1 MQKVLSLEPMV
12 QTGQAVPR
20 KAMAALQKAMGALQK
35 AMVAHQMVAVA
46 APRRQK
52 GSAALEVPR
61 SDFSFEVSTAA
72 PEEPRGRNFVEQ
84 GRSVTEASGS

>member
-20 KAMAALQKAMGALQK
+20 KAMGAL
-35 AMVAHQMVAVA
+35 QMVAVA
-46 APRRQK
+46 APRRRK